1 MHNDNSRGVHRVA
14 LSYSLVPDAPLDDL
28 VLHPLI
34 QMLDAVER
42 RGSISAAARTLGL
55 SYRHVWGELK
65 RWEESFG
72 RLLIVWEKGQKARL
86 TSFGQKLLWAER
98 QAQSRLAPQ
107 IAALRADLERAFGMA
122 FDDEAHV
129 MPASASH
136 DDALAAF
143 RQHAQASGVYLD
155 LRFSGSLDA
164 LSAMGDG
171 RVNVAG
177 FHLPVTVGGL
187 DPSIRQALVRQFR
200 EALGGVRAQA
210 LPFARRQQGLMVEPG
225 NPLKVRSLED
235 LLSGRFRF
243 VNRGPGAGTR
253 LILDAWLAQQKV
265 GQAAIKGYRHEE
277 PSHAAVAE
285 AVRTGL
291 ADVGLGL
298 ASVAQGRGLGFVPLF
313 EEDYWLAVRMDG
325 INESAVKALLGE
337 LASARWRAALSEM
350 PGYQPLPLAEPCS
363 LGVAL
368 A

>member
-1 MHNDNSRGVHRVA
+1 MA
-14 LSYSLVPDAPLDDL
+14 LSYSLVPDAPVDDL

-122 FDDEAHV
+122 FDDQAHV
-129 MPASASH
+129 VPACASH

-143 RQHAQASGVYLD
+143 RQHARSSGVYLD

-164 LSAMGDG
+164 LSAMADG
-171 RVNVAG
+171 RSSVAG
-177 FHLPVTVGGL
+177 FHLPVVDGGL
-187 DPSIRQALVRQFR
+187 DLGIRQALVRQFR
-200 EALGGVRAQA
+200 EASGSARAQA
-210 LPFARRQQGLMVEPG
+210 VPFARRQQGLIVEPG
-225 NPLKVRSLED
+225 NPLKIKSFQD
-235 LLSGRFRF
+235 LLGARYRF

-253 LILDAWLAQQKV
+253 LILDALLDHLGAS
-265 GQAAIKGYRHEE
+265 GDDLKGYRHEE

-285 AVRTGL
+285 SVRMGT

-298 ASVAQGRGLGFVPLF
+298 ASVAQSRGLGFVPLF
-313 EEDYWLAVRMDG
+313 TEDYWLALRMDG
-325 INESAVKALLGE
+325 INEPAMTALFGE
-337 LASARWRAALSEM
+337 LVAPAWRAALEAL
-350 PGYQPLPLAEPCS
+350 PGYEPLPIA
-363 LGVAL
+363 AL
-368 A
+368 RPISEILV

>member
-1 MHNDNSRGVHRVA
+1 MHKDNSRGVHHVA
-14 LSYSLVPDAPLDDL
+14 LSYSLSPTASGGDL
-28 VLHPLI
+28 VIHPLME
-34 QMLDAVER
+34 MLDAVER

-107 IAALRADLERAFGMA
+107 IAALRGDLERAFGMA

-129 MPASASH
+129 LPAIASH

-143 RQHAQASGVYLD
+143 RQRAQSSGVYLD
-155 LRFSGSLDA
+155 LRFSGSIDA
-164 LSAMGDG
+164 LSAMSDG
-171 RVNVAG
+171 RVCVSG
-177 FHLPVTVGGL
+177 FHLPAKDGGL
-187 DPSIRQALVRQFR
+187 DLSIR
-200 EALGGVRAQA
+200 EALAPQLQEALGTTRAKA
-210 LPFARRQQGLMVEPG
+210 VPFARRQQGLMVEPG
-225 NPLKVRSLED
+225 NPLKIRSIQD
-235 LLSGRFRF
+235 LLGGRHRF

-253 LILDAWLAQQKV
+253 LILDALLSHHRASRE
-265 GQAAIKGYRHEE
+265 AIKGYRHEE

-285 AVRTGL
+285 SVRTGQ

-298 ASVAQGRGLGFVPLF
+298 ASVAHARGLGFVPLF
-313 EEDYWLAVRMDG
+313 EEEYWLAFRTDG
-325 INESAVKALLGE
+325 INEPAIHALVAE
-337 LASARWRAALSEM
+337 LASPAWRAQLSTLV
-350 PGYQPLPLAEPCS
+350 GYQPMPLSEACPVA
-363 LGVAL
+363 VAL